1 MKTRFPFAAALAG
14 LALGALACQAQTPEA
29 TPPAPNPTS
38 APVAASQVLQT
49 RTFKV
54 QRDFFLVSVYP
65 DDSESPAQD
74 PFSPNYFPRP
84 VRRKDPKALLEE
96 LGVAFKAQ
104 GSMASF
110 DFKTSMLTATNTQEQ
125 LENLDA
131 ILTGFAPTP
140 VRQGRVHLEVFSLP
154 PFTARKALIAHP
166 KEADLYAW
174 LDAELAMPD
183 PIVKLERHSITIVRG
198 GQKAKT
204 EAIDEIPHPT
214 EFEAPKIPQSI
225 GLPVAATPTAPNG
238 NATYSPWPH
247 TKPKPASFEFRHAG
261 DTFELELTFLDGLE
275 SVDLNLAPETSRRV
289 GIAKFGLREDIYQP
303 IYETQRS
310 TGQASGRLGQPIL
323 ISTFSPPVNTGV
335 PGGNTVERTWLL
347 FVTVRPME

>member
-1 MKTRFPFAAALAG
+1 MKTRIPFAAALAG
-14 LALGALACQAQTPEA
+14 LALGALPCQAQTPEA
-29 TPPAPNPTS
+29 TPPAPS
-38 APVAASQVLQT
+38 APAAATGVKSQTLET

-54 QRDFFLVSVYP
+54 PPDFFGEKAEFSV
-65 DDSESPAQD
+65 D
-74 PFSPNYFPRP
+74 PLASKHSVNRNTQA
-84 VRRKDPKALLEE
+84 VLER
-96 LGVAFKAQ
+96 LGIDFETPGAT
-104 GSMASF
+104 ASF
-110 DFKTSMLTATNTQEQ
+110 QFTISEITVTNTPEQ
-125 LENLDA
+125 LDNVKSLITSCGPDA
-131 ILTGFAPTP
+131 

-174 LDAELAMPD
+174 LDAELAKPD
-183 PIVKLERHSITIVRG
+183 PIVKLERHSITVVRG

-214 EFEAPKIPQSI
+214 EFDAPKMPQSI
-225 GLPVAATPTAPNG
+225 GLPVASAPTSTPTG
-238 NATYSPWPH
+238 NATFAPWPH
-247 TKPKPASFEFRHAG
+247 AGPKPDSIETRNAG
-261 DTFELELTFLDGLE
+261 DTFEVEITIPDDGKT
-275 SVDLNLAPETSRRV
+275 VDLNLAPETVRRV

-303 IYETQRS
+303 IYETQRT